1 MDIKYS
7 VFNGMHEPIADELL
21 GAYKEVFSNQ
31 WYIQGEKLREFERK
45 FAEYCGTK
53 YCVGVGNGLDALRLI
68 LKAYGIGEGD
78 EVILPSNTFIATA
91 LAVSYTGATPVFVEP
106 KFSTLVI
113 DPDRI
118 EEKITEKTKAI
129 IVVHLYGRLADMD
142 AVMKIAKKYDLK
154 VIEDSAQ
161 AHGVKKDGVK
171 AGNFGDASGFSF
183 YPGKNLGSLGDAG
196 AVTTNDEALANMVAA
211 LGNYGSTKKYQHDF
225 LGENSR
231 LDELQAAFLSVKLD
245 HLDEWTA
252 ERKRIAKLYYK
263 QIKNPKI
270 ILPDYIEENVY
281 HIFPVFCAER
291 DRLQAF
297 LDEKGVHTIIHY
309 PIPMHLQG
317 AYRSLGFVKGD
328 FPIAERIS
336 SEELSVPLYPGLT
349 DAEIQYI
356 IDCINAFE

>member
-21 GAYKEVFSNQ
+21 GAYKEVFANQ
-31 WYIQGEKLREFERK
+31 WYIQGKKLAEFERK
-45 FAEYCGTK
+45 FADYCGCK

-78 EVILPSNTFIATA
+78 EVIVPSNTFIATA

-113 DPDRI
+113 DPDKI

-129 IVVHLYGRLADMD
+129 MVVHLYGRLVDMD
-142 AVMKIAKKYDLK
+142 AVMKIARKHNLK

-161 AHGVKKDGVK
+161 AHGVERNGVK

-183 YPGKNLGSLGDAG
+183 YPGKNLGALGDAG
-196 AVTTNDEALANMVAA
+196 AVTTNDEELAKRVAA
-211 LGNYGSTKKYQHDF
+211 LGNYGSVKKYQHDF

-231 LDELQAAFLSVKLD
+231 LDELQAAFLSVKLE
-245 HLDEWTA
+245 HLDEWTK
-252 ERKRIAKLYYK
+252 ERKRIAKIYYEK
-263 QIKNPKI
+263 INNPKV
-270 ILPDYIEENVY
+270 ILPEYTEENVY
-281 HIFPVFCAER
+281 HVFPVFCASR
-291 DRLQAF
+291 DELQAF
-297 LDEKGVHTIIHY
+297 LDKKGVHTLIHY

-317 AYRSLGFVKGD
+317 AYKSLGFGEGA
-328 FPIAERIS
+328 FPIAERIAR
-336 SEELSVPLYPGLT
+336 EELSIPLYPGLT
-349 DAEIQYI
+349 DEEIQYI
-356 IDCINAFE
+356 VDCINAF